1 MLEAKNWYYSELLN
15 RVALALKQ
23 NGFQSYVAQS
33 IEDARKRI
41 LELIAFNEKVGV
53 GGSVTIREIGIIQEL
68 EKRGNVVVHHWI
80 NAPTQDISEIRRKEI
95 GCDVFLTSVN
105 AITYDGKLVC
115 IDGVGNRVAAMIFGP
130 RKVIVVAGKNKLAK
144 SLDEALYRAKNLA
157 AVMNNKRIG
166 TKNPCATLGYCVDCK
181 NSERI
186 CRVTVILE
194 RNPSETDYH
203 IILLPLDLGY

>member
-1 MLEAKNWYYSELLN
+1 MLEAKDWYYSELLK

-53 GGSVTIREIGIIQEL
+53 GGSVTIREIGILQEL

-80 NAPTQDISEIRRKEI
+80 DAPAQNISEIRRKEM

-105 AITYDGKLVC
+105 AITYDGQLIC

-130 RKVIVVAGKNKLAK
+130 RKVIVVVGKNKLAK
-144 SLDEALYRAKNLA
+144 NLDEALYRAKNLA
-157 AVMNNKRIG
+157 AVMNNKRIR
-166 TKNPCATLGYCVDCK
+166 TKNPCVTLGYCVDCK